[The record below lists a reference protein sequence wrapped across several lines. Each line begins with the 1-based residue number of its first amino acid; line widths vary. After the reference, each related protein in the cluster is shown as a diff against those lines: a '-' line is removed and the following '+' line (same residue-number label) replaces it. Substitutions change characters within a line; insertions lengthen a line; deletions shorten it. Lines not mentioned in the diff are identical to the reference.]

1 MTGNSNL
8 GVNPIYPQIHTDGSK
23 EFDKLSRQNI
33 RNKNM
38 ENNVKVLTHSGTG
51 YTLNKQRC
59 ESNYNSGNPNLRN
72 GQLRHPST
80 F

>member
-1 MTGNSNL
+1 
-8 GVNPIYPQIHTDGSK
+8 
-23 EFDKLSRQNI
+23 
-33 RNKNM
+33 M

-80 F
+80 FQSNNVYMNLPSTTDGTNVQQLSNNS